1 MPRGKQGGKRQG
13 TPGKGYSNRTD
24 LMQNYDMEAGTPAA
38 GPVDPGGQSWT
49 RPDDLPSLDTPTKY
63 PDQPITSGLNIGA
76 GNPGNPGFD
85 AKAERKQLQRYLP
98 LLEPYLTQPD
108 TPTSVKMLFRYIRS
122 AG

>member
-13 TPGKGYSNRTD
+13 TPGKAYSNRTD
-24 LMQNYDMEAGTPAA
+24 LMQNYNMEAGTPAA
-38 GPVDPGGQSWT
+38 GPVNAGQSWT

-63 PDQPITSGLNIGA
+63 PDQPITSGLNMGA
-76 GNPGNPGFD
+76 GNPAQPGFD
-85 AKAERKQLQRYLP
+85 SMAERKQLQRYLP

-108 TPTSVKMLFRYIRS
+108 TPQSVKMLFRYIRG